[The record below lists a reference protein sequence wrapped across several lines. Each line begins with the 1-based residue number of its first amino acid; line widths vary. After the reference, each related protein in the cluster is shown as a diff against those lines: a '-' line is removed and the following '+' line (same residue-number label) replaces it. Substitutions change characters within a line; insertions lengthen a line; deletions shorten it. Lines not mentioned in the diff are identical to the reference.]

1 MGSLVQSTSQISPGM
16 VQLWLL
22 ALLLGVTSSL
32 KHLEQRE
39 IKTSD
44 GQIFNCFYTINY
56 NAKGVV
62 NKKKTTVTCNP
73 NKNGGT
79 AIEVFDL
86 AKVGKISLKHSVK
99 KGKEVV
105 QDFSPYTAPSTSSVM
120 PMNCSCK
127 VPFPTEMMEMMG
139 PGPIVP
145 AGRRLAPM
153 LMRHDTENNR
163 KILKVD
169 RGLNRIGPLLL
180 LLLLPQIIAAIQA
193 ALAGRS
199 LAVDKEELADKFTRQ
214 LFGGGLGSGAL
225 LGALAGGNAPANNP
239 ADLLGGLTGGNAG
252 GLLGGLT
259 GGNAGGNVGGLLGG
273 LTGGNAGGNVGD
285 NVGGLLGGLTGGT
298 GGNAGDIGGL
308 LGGLTGGTGGGGNP
322 GELLGLLTSL
332 GNGGNPG
339 DLLSNPLVQQMIQQV
354 IQQQLQEF
362 LDNGGP
368 EQVIGEMM
376 AMSDDEMMAM
386 IMPFIPADMQGAFQQ
401 FAQMSDEEFMQHLM
415 EQMGMNGGLE
425 EMLGG
430 LGIGGGMDFNMTD
443 IIQEWEAPFDVYC
456 DCIPTDE
463 EHGTMNG

>member
-62 NKKKTTVTCNP
+62 NKKKTTVTCDP

-105 QDFSPYTAPSTSSVM
+105 QDFSPYTAPSTSPVM
-120 PMNCSCK
+120 PLNCSCK
-127 VPFPTEMMEMMG
+127 VPFPTEMMEMMESEM
-139 PGPIVP
+139 PTLA

-153 LMRHDTENNR
+153 LMRHDSESNR
-163 KILKVD
+163 KILKVE

-180 LLLLPQIIAAIQA
+180 ILLLPQIIAAIQA

-199 LAVDKEELADKFTRQ
+199 LAVDKEELASKFNRQ
-214 LFGGGLGSGAL
+214 LFGNGGLGNGAL
-225 LGALAGGNAPANNP
+225 LGALNGGNAGG
-239 ADLLGGLTGGNAG
+239 LLGGLNGGNAG

-259 GGNAGGNVGGLLGG
+259 GGNAGGDVGGLLGG
-273 LTGGNAGGNVGD
+273 LTGGNAGGNAGGLLGGLTGGNGGGD
-285 NVGGLLGGLTGGT
+285 VGGLLGGLTGGLT
-298 GGNAGDIGGL
+298 GGN
-308 LGGLTGGTGGGGNP
+308 GGGNP
-322 GELLGLLTSL
+322 AELLGLLSSL
-332 GNGGNPG
+332 GNGGNPA
-339 DLLSNPLVQQMIQQV
+339 DLLSTPLVQQMIQQV

-362 LDNGGP
+362 MDNGGP
-368 EQVIGEMM
+368 EQLIGEMM

-386 IMPFIPADMQGAFQQ
+386 IMPYIPEDMQGVVQQ
-401 FAQMSDEEFMQHLM
+401 FAQMSDEEFMQHVM
-415 EQMGMNGGLE
+415 EQMGINGGLE
-425 EMLGG
+425 GMFGG
-430 LGIGGGMDFNMTD
+430 MGGGFNMTD
-443 IIQEWEAPFDVYC
+443 IIQQWEEPFDVFC
-456 DCIPTDE
+456 DCVPTNV
-463 EHGTMNG
+463 EHGTIN